1 MQTVTG
7 SMRALRDHAKR
18 TPRAPDVKN
27 KNQHTVPQSY
37 LKAWCDPNPPAG
49 YEPYIWLCDKG
60 GAGARKKAPA
70 RVFVEKDFYT
80 IKLADGERD
89 LVLEHGLSQ
98 LESRFAA
105 LRRNKLEKG
114 LPLSQRDLVNLCAF
128 VATMYARTK
137 SRGEFWRGQWQRVLD
152 MGQRMQDRMREM
164 PPEDVEKMAHAFEP
178 PSNGEDTGLT
188 MDDVREIVEQ
198 PMQALLPSEHTAV
211 TPILARMPH
220 VIMETADSP
229 GFVTSDAP
237 CVWFDP
243 ELMKESPRFEA
254 GGLISPSIEISMP
267 LSPRQ
272 CVFFGHQL
280 IVSGYVRL
288 KPHEPLID
296 QINRRVHHFADEYVV
311 ATEDVSKQPWFV
323 EKGR

>member
-1 MQTVTG
+1 MK
-7 SMRALRDHAKR
+7 H
-18 TPRAPDVKN
+18 
-27 KNQHTVPQSY
+27 KNQHTVPRSY
-37 LKAWCDPNPPAG
+37 LKAWCDPNSPEG
-49 YEPYIWLCDKG
+49 HEPYIWVCDKG

-70 RVFVEKDFYT
+70 KVFTEKDFYT

-105 LRRNKLEKG
+105 LRANKLDKR
-114 LPLSQRDLVNLCAF
+114 LPLSRRDQLSMCAF

-152 MGQRMQDRMREM
+152 MGQRVQDRMNEI
-164 PPEDVEKMAHAFEP
+164 PPEDAERMARAFEP
-178 PSNGEDTGLT
+178 SPDEEDTGMT
-188 MDDVREIVEQ
+188 MDDVRKLVEQ
-198 PMQALLPSEHTAV
+198 PMRALLPSEHAVV
-211 TPILARMPH
+211 TPILARMPY
-220 VIMETADSP
+220 VIMETADST

-243 ELMKESPRFEA
+243 ELMKESPSFGA

-267 LSPRQ
+267 LSPSQ

-280 IVSGYVRL
+280 ITSGYVRL
-288 KPHEPLID
+288 EPTNPLID
-296 QINRRVHHFADEYVV
+296 QINKRVRHLTTAL
-311 ATEDVSKQPWFV
+311 VSG
-323 EKGR
+323 ESRLAETRLR

>member
-1 MQTVTG
+1 MK
-7 SMRALRDHAKR
+7 H
-18 TPRAPDVKN
+18 

-37 LKAWCDPNPPAG
+37 LKAWCDPESPDG
-49 YEPYIWLCDKG
+49 YEPYLWICNRG
-60 GAGARKKAPA
+60 GAGSKKKAPA
-70 RVFVEKDFYT
+70 KVFTEKDFYT

-105 LRRNKLEKG
+105 LRANKLDKR
-114 LPLSQRDLVNLCAF
+114 LPLSPRDKLNLCAF

-152 MGQRMQDRMREM
+152 MGQRMQDRMNEM
-164 PPEDVEKMAHAFEP
+164 TPEDVARMARAFEP
-178 PSNGEDTGLT
+178 SPDEEDTAMS
-188 MDDVREIVEQ
+188 MDDVQELVEQ
-198 PMQALLPSEHTAV
+198 PMRALLPSEHAAV
-211 TPILARMPH
+211 TPILARMPY

-229 GFVTSDAP
+229 GFITSDAP

-243 ELMKESPRFEA
+243 ELTKESPAFGA

-280 IVSGYVRL
+280 IASGYARL
-288 KPHEPLID
+288 KPIDPLIER
-296 QINRRVHHFADEYVV
+296 INKRVRHFADEYIV
-311 ATEDVSKQPWFV
+311 ANQDVSQQPWFA
-323 EKGR
+323 ETRG